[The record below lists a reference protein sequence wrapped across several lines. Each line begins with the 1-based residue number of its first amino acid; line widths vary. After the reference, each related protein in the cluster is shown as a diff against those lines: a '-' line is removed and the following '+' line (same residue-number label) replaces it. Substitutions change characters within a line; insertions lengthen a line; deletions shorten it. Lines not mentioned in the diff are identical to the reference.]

1 MPQATKQCLQFLAE
15 VAGSES
21 GVEQR
26 IMQAN
31 PILESFG
38 NAKTLRNDNSSR
50 FGRWMEVHFFNS
62 GMHEGSIAGAFVENY
77 LLEKSRV
84 VGKSQQGERS
94 YHIFYQL
101 CRSSWAP
108 ALSLQAAPRCLLLT
122 TPSRCRSQARAPR
135 PISPA
140 LPSLPQGLEA
150 FTYLAK
156 SGCSTVSGV
165 QSYCRWPF
173 LRSYVKSDRTYL
185 RRLDFEASSDNG
197 KSSRRA

>member
-1 MPQATKQCLQFLAE
+1 M
-15 VAGSES
+15 
-21 GVEQR
+21 
-26 IMQAN
+26 
-31 PILESFG
+31 
-38 NAKTLRNDNSSR
+38 
-50 FGRWMEVHFFNS
+50 HFFKA
-62 GMHEGSIAGAFVENY
+62 GLQEGAIAGAFVENY

-84 VGKSQQGERS
+84 VAQMQPGERS

-122 TPSRCRSQARAPR
+122 TPSRCRSLARAPR

-140 LPSLPQGLEA
+140 LPSLPQDPEA

-165 QSYCRWPF
+165 DDAAEMEEVLQALHAMSFAHEATLWMFSLCACVLHLGNLSFQPVDQGEGSAVDAASQEWLGLAAHY
-173 LRSYVKSDRTYL
+173 LQARS
-185 RRLDFEASSDNG
+185 RLDLALISH
-197 KSSRRA
+197 